1 MYFVDIS
8 QGVLED
14 KQLLMLEYLA
24 SISDKA
30 SVSRYYN
37 GYIEES
43 EFEEMQK
50 EYRSEQIER
59 AKKRLS
65 DYASNDGGYKDRI
78 DSIFKTNERVMSYF
92 DDLEKQELQVFES
105 VTNEKHNEEVG
116 NIDIDGIISTIFTRT
131 TQVTEGPIQQM
142 IYLRIERV
150 QEYVISKLKRLY
162 DFPYEIQSYHFEDL
176 ALYREEKVLLA
187 ICSHEEYGRLY
198 LDENEARKLVEM
210 GVLKKEA
217 LLEV

>member
-50 EYRSEQIER
+50 EYRSKQIER

-65 DYASNDGGYKDRI
+65 AYASNDGGYKDRI

-210 GVLKKEA
+210 GFLKKEA